1 MSSIQGNIRVCGVS
15 GAIIVPIHKSGGKDD
30 PDNYRGGS
38 LLSILEKV
46 FALILNKR
54 LTLRADENDR
64 IVEEQMGFP
73 CRSFRPKTIFCI
85 ICYCSTIAF
94 KEI

>member
-46 FALILNKR
+46 FALILNKQ

-64 IVEEQMGFP
+64 IVEEQRGF
-73 CRSFRPKTIFCI
+73 RAGHSDQRQYFVLYAIVQR
-85 ICYCSTIAF
+85 
-94 KEI
+94 